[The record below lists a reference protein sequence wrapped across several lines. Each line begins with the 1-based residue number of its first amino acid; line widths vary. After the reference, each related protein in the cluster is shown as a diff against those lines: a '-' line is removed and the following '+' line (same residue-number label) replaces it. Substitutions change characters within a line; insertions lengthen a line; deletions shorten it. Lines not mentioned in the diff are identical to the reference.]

1 MMGREL
7 HEIVGSTGVYH
18 CMDCG
23 KCTSVCPISIKDSRF
38 SPRKTIVMAVHEG
51 VEALTESELQWLC
64 LTCNMCTIRCPM
76 GVEFIDFI
84 RDIRDHARDR
94 GNGGKCTHG
103 HTIRTWGEMMAR
115 DANQPARMGWLTQ
128 DLRVSQ
134 EGKIGYFVGCLPL
147 FSQFFTGLAP
157 DAVETARSTVR
168 ILNRLGIEPVVMGDE
183 VCCGH
188 DFLWSG
194 DRKTFSS
201 LAARNMEAIKRRGIK
216 TLVTACA
223 ECFRT
228 LKVDYP
234 WGEAGHAVAVH
245 HTTEYFQEKMAEGG
259 VRMML
264 QGRDGRMT
272 YHDPCR
278 LSKHMGIIEA
288 PRELLRRVEGLELV
302 EMPHSGARS
311 ICCGTSLWM
320 NCGWIS
326 KSMQVERLTEARKTG
341 SSTLLTS
348 CPKCVIHLRCAMSE
362 DEDDESIRIEV
373 KDLTTLLAESLV

>member
-1 MMGREL
+1 
-7 HEIVGSTGVYH
+7 
-18 CMDCG
+18 
-23 KCTSVCPISIKDSRF
+23 
-38 SPRKTIVMAVHEG
+38 MAVHEG
-51 VEALTESELQWLC
+51 VEVLTESELQWIC

-103 HTIRTWGEMMAR
+103 RTIRTWGEMMAR
-115 DANQPARMGWLTQ
+115 DANQPARLGWLTQ

-134 EGKIGYFVGCLPL
+134 EGEIGYFVGCLPL
-147 FSQFFTGLAP
+147 YSQFFTGLAP
-157 DAVETARSTVR
+157 DAVETARSAVR

-234 WGEAGHAVAVH
+234 WGEAGHAYVFMLYGVHWAFNVVTGQVGEPHAVLVRAVEPLPPYDAMCARRGMSSERRELTSGPGRLTRALGLDGSH
-245 HTTEYFQEKMAEGG
+245 DGADLCSGG
-259 VRMML
+259 SVYL
-264 QGRDGRMT
+264 ADDGA
-272 YHDPCR
+272 
-278 LSKHMGIIEA
+278 SA
-288 PRELLRRVEGLELV
+288 PRAKRSARIGVDYAGAWAAKPWRFFV
-302 EMPHSGARS
+302 PGNRYVSGAPR
-311 ICCGTSLWM
+311 G
-320 NCGWIS
+320 
-326 KSMQVERLTEARKTG
+326 
-341 SSTLLTS
+341 
-348 CPKCVIHLRCAMSE
+348 
-362 DEDDESIRIEV
+362 
-373 KDLTTLLAESLV
+373 